1 MLACVT
7 IWSPPPPITMP
18 LINLPDSVK
27 KSSANS
33 RISQGLESLL
43 IGGSGSS
50 GIKSFEATY
59 KIGRK
64 LMGGS
69 YGTVYE
75 GVNIKTKR
83 EFAIKV
89 IERRYAIF
97 SCHCP
102 DVLHLLTHSSDL
114 LLRLTVQPVV
124 VNMNIEN

>member
-1 MLACVT
+1 
-7 IWSPPPPITMP
+7 MP
-18 LINLPDSVK
+18 LINK
-27 KSSANS
+27 KSSTNT

-50 GIKSFEATY
+50 SVKSFEATY

-89 IERRYAIF
+89 IERRYAYF
-97 SCHCP
+97 TPAVWFWLGFCGLAGSSHAQ
-102 DVLHLLTHSSDL
+102 LLVYCYDAL
-114 LLRLTVQPVV
+114 
-124 VNMNIEN
+124 N